1 MALLDFIKNRQA
13 SEQPP
18 VADKSQQQKP
28 ETAKEMY
35 TREAANEKT
44 ARKPVEHMPED
55 AKAQVRETGA
65 LLDKATRHMNSDR
78 SPAQAPAGSSE
89 SPEASRQN
97 MTHQDKAAHDL
108 SPTSAQKGTPSHELS
123 SPSVSEPT
131 PETPKPNKTPSP
143 TPEAPAPSRSRG
155 GWER

>member
-1 MALLDFIKNRQA
+1 MAFLDFLKRQS
-13 SEQPP
+13 SEQQP
-18 VADKSQQQKP
+18 VAETSQQQKP

-35 TREAANEKT
+35 TREAANEKA

-55 AKAQVRETGA
+55 AKAQARETGA
-65 LLDKATRHMNSDR
+65 LLDKATQHLNSDR
-78 SPAQAPAGSSE
+78 SPAQAPQGSSE

-108 SPTSAQKGTPSHELS
+108 SPTSAQKGTPSHEQK
-123 SPSVSEPT
+123 SPSVSERT
-131 PETPKPNKTPSP
+131 PEAPKPDKTPSP
-143 TPEAPAPSRSRG
+143 MPEAPAPSRSRG